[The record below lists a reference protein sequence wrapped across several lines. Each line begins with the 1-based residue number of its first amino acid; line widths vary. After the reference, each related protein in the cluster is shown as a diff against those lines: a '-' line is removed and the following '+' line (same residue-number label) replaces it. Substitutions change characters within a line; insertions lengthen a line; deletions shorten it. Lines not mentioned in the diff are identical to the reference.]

1 MNLASVVAYFR
12 YGDVGDLRLVSHT
25 VRNHIMLHMMIF
37 IVDVL
42 LFVLSGLMD
51 GIAGRIIFMVTIV
64 AGVILAILMGALCII
79 QSIADK
85 LIYIAIEEESVD
97 GRIQQSF
104 RR

>member
-12 YGDVGDLRLVSHT
+12 YGDVNDLRLVSHT

-51 GIAGRIIFMVTIV
+51 SVAGRIIFVVTIV
-64 AGVILAILMGALCII
+64 AGVILAILMGALCAI

-85 LIYIAIEEESVD
+85 LIYIAMEEESVD